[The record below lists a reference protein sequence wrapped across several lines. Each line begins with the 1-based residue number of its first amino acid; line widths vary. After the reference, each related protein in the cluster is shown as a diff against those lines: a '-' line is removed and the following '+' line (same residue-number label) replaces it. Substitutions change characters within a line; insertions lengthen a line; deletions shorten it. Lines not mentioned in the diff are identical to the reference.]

1 MESNM
6 GVKPCS
12 RREPLIIHL
21 AYCSLV
27 PATAKALH
35 QAAKWMAVLEV
46 CVAIRRVSKA
56 MSGSSSPENLLVLK
70 ISKDGA
76 FMHLLAYLF
85 QCLTHSS
92 VKSFSVG

>member
-1 MESNM
+1 MTGCVTFKLMESNM

-35 QAAKWMAVLEV
+35 QAAKGMAVLEV

-56 MSGSSSPENLLVLK
+56 MSGSSSPYPIE
-70 ISKDGA
+70 
-76 FMHLLAYLF
+76 F
-85 QCLTHSS
+85 
-92 VKSFSVG
+92 